1 MLKEQD
7 YQPKILYAAK
17 LSIKNG
23 DVWILNYFVH
33 GNSKGLKKQR
43 QTNKQK
49 QPPKTNEFSKVMRY
63 KINI

>member
-33 GNSKGLKKQR
+33 GNSKGLKKQKQR
-43 QTNKQK
+43 QTNKNNLLK
-49 QPPKTNEFSKVMRY
+49 LMSSARSWDTR
-63 KINI
+63 